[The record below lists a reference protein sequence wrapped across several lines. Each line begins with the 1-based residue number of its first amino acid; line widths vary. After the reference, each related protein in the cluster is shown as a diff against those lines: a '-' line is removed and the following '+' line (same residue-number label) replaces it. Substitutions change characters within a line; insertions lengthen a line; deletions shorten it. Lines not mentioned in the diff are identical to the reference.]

1 MDDKLKKRKYRLG
14 YEYVFTPRRSF
25 KYKDDVIDSISITLL
40 FNIYDT
46 AGNEILF
53 ESENEEFIEQKI
65 KLNNNEKYY
74 LFELLECYIFDK
86 GLFLGEYS
94 YRFIP
99 TNQLLDS
106 GYMLMFKVS
115 KFTKDV
121 MLKDGFSKSIEIEE
135 AEFND
140 IMRKKLGVFKKK
152 IRIKSY
158 ITQEV
163 DDTENIF
170 EKLVIGTTR
179 SGIGAEFSNVGGN
192 NGI

>member
-1 MDDKLKKRKYRLG
+1 MGDKLKKRKYRLG
-14 YEYVFTPRRSF
+14 YEYAFTPKRSF
-25 KYKDDVIDSISITLL
+25 KYKDDVIDSISATLL

-46 AGNEILF
+46 TGNEILF

-65 KLNNNEKYY
+65 KLNDNEEYY

-99 TNQLLDS
+99 TTELLDS

-140 IMRKKLGVFKKK
+140 IMRKNLGVFKNKT
-152 IRIKSY
+152 RVKSY
-158 ITQEV
+158 VTQEAE
-163 DDTENIF
+163 DTENIF

>member
-1 MDDKLKKRKYRLG
+1 MSKNLKKRKYRLG
-14 YEYVFTPRRSF
+14 YEYAFTPRRSF

-99 TNQLLDS
+99 TTQLLDS

-140 IMRKKLGVFKKK
+140 IMRKKLGVFKEK

>member
-14 YEYVFTPRRSF
+14 YEYAFTPRRSF
-25 KYKDDVIDSISITLL
+25 KYKDDVIDSISITIL

-46 AGNEILF
+46 TGNEILF
-53 ESENEEFIEQKI
+53 ESEGEEFREQKI
-65 KLNNNEKYY
+65 KLNDNGEYY

-99 TNQLLDS
+99 TTQLLDS

-140 IMRKKLGVFKKK
+140 IMRKNLGVFKDK

-158 ITQEV
+158 ITQEA